1 MRSFVQILFL
11 IAFSLLLVLQL
22 LYRQWS
28 FLLCL
33 HFQKMAQCMGSR
45 ACRNKT
51 LKVLRYP
58 QILLFLT
65 LTSSNLQ
72 SLTFSDHPNPQA
84 QRKHSRESVF
94 VALYPPVIAF
104 LPYLLILA
112 LGLSC

>member
-1 MRSFVQILFL
+1 MHSFVQILFL
-11 IAFSLLLVLQL
+11 IAFSLLLAFQL
-22 LYRQWS
+22 LHRQWS

-33 HFQKMAQCMGSR
+33 HFQMMVQCMGLK

-65 LTSSNLQ
+65 LASSNLQ
-72 SLTFSDHPNPQA
+72 SKTFSDRPYPQA
-84 QRKHSRESVF
+84 RRKHSHESVC
-94 VALYPPVIAF
+94 VAFDPLIITF